1 MLWLGAAAL
10 LVCAAAGAYYVSLS
24 RRRTADASPPPRKR
38 RQRGRRKAARPPPRS
53 GGERPPAT
61 ASAVRRLLEDRWEIV
76 AATRG
81 GGERVRFCGFNVLA
95 DQFSYGQRGHCSRRA
110 LAWARRFDAALG
122 VLERSGA
129 DVICLQECDHG
140 REWAERL
147 GALGYAVARAE
158 RPSTED
164 AVAIAWRRGAFSRV
178 VEEKID
184 FDDLVPVGSDALAAR
199 FRRGNVGLLVR
210 LRAGSG
216 AHFVVGSAH
225 LHWDPDRED
234 VKLAQMSRFL
244 AAAEAF
250 AAGAPVVL
258 AGDFNSTPDG
268 AATRLALDGFC
279 ALADE
284 GPEDAA
290 SKKSPGSGAARAT
303 ASASRARGR
312 RGRRG
317 SRTTSRAS
325 TASSTISSTRDA
337 AGASSAG
344 AASRRPASAAS
355 LFTATSRG
363 ATGPRTTSPSS
374 PISSSGRAPPA
385 GANAPTTTTPVG
397 LSGD

>member
-24 RRRTADASPPPRKR
+24 RRRAADASPPPRKR

-178 VEEKID
+178 VEERID
-184 FDDLVPVGSDALAAR
+184 FDDLVPVGGALPAR
-199 FRRGNVGLLVR
+199 QRRPPRPPASGERRALRRRVRASPLGSGSRGRQTRADVALRRGGGSVR
-210 LRAGSG
+210 R
-216 AHFVVGSAH
+216 
-225 LHWDPDRED
+225 R
-234 VKLAQMSRFL
+234 
-244 AAAEAF
+244 
-250 AAGAPVVL
+250 
-258 AGDFNSTPDG
+258 
-268 AATRLALDGFC
+268 
-279 ALADE
+279 
-284 GPEDAA
+284 
-290 SKKSPGSGAARAT
+290 
-303 ASASRARGR
+303 RARRPRRRLQFDAGR
-312 RGRRG
+312 RGDATGPRRLLRPRRRG
-317 SRTTSRAS
+317 SRGR
-325 TASSTISSTRDA
+325 RVDVA
-337 AGASSAG
+337 ARLRSGARHG
-344 AASRRPASAAS
+344 HP
-355 LFTATSRG
+355 
-363 ATGPRTTSPSS
+363 
-374 PISSSGRAPPA
+374 
-385 GANAPTTTTPVG
+385 
-397 LSGD
+397 